1 MNTCTK
7 KDSRGIIDY
16 LSMREVHDL
25 VFTTLSPDSHGGAV
39 ELLDLGTSGSQQ
51 LDPLLALAFRGDK
64 VPGVVMH

>member
-1 MNTCTK
+1 
-7 KDSRGIIDY
+7 
-16 LSMREVHDL
+16 MREVQDL